1 MHLLLVRHGESTG
14 NAAQRFEGLVDG
26 PLTEVGRAQARALAQ
41 RLKSRYDVR
50 AIYASPLQ
58 RARQTAEIAAETLGL
73 ALACDERLK
82 EYDCGLITGMS
93 FAELSQT
100 YPEVDR
106 GFRESVWHTPIPGE
120 EGIELFQQ
128 RILSA
133 VRDIVSRHTADD
145 TIAIVAH
152 YVVWTAYLGGLL
164 ELDPRKR
171 PPWVLD
177 NASLS
182 IVELGGLRPRLV
194 VVNDTCHLNH
204 VQRGLGQGLERS
216 ESQGLERSERQ

>member
-1 MHLLLVRHGESTG
+1 MHLLLIRHGESTG
-14 NAAQRFEGLVDG
+14 NSAQRFEGLKDG
-26 PLTEVGRAQARALAQ
+26 PLTEVGQAQARALAQ
-41 RLKSRYDVR
+41 GLRRGYDIQAV
-50 AIYASPLQ
+50 YASPLL

-73 ALACDERLK
+73 PLVCDERLK

-93 FAELSQT
+93 LAEVAQT
-100 YPEVDR
+100 YPEVAR

-128 RILSA
+128 RILLA
-133 VRDIVSRHTADD
+133 VHDIVSRHAADD

-152 YVVWTAYLGGLL
+152 YVVFAAYLGGLL

-177 NASLS
+177 NASLT

-194 VVNDTCHLNH
+194 VVNETCHLNH

-216 ESQGLERSERQ
+216 DRQ